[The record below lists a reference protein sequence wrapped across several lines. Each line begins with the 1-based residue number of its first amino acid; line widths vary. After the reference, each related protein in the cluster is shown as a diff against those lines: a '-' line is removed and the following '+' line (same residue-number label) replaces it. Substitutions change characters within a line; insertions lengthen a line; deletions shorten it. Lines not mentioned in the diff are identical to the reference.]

1 MRNVAKKAQGKSGST
16 GKPAMHP
23 TKRLILDAALA
34 DMEAT
39 GEASLRINSI
49 LEKTDTTN
57 GALYYHFGSREQ
69 LVQDVIAERF
79 LGTVTSGLRAFSRGL
94 AQVTS
99 TESLFVFL
107 RQELVRIGTPPIRQ
121 QRIRRLGAVGAALP
135 RPEVIERI
143 VKDQALYFDLAGE
156 TLAQL
161 QQQGIMNAEIDAR
174 EFAAWFL
181 GLSLGRLLSDLD
193 PISKPDES
201 WTEFTYAALVTILTP
216 R

>member
-1 MRNVAKKAQGKSGST
+1 MAESPHAKSQSNAT
-16 GKPAMHP
+16 PAMHP
-23 TKRLILDAALA
+23 TKRLILDAALT
-34 DMEAT
+34 DMEVT
-39 GEASLRINSI
+39 GEASIRINSI
-49 LEKTDTTN
+49 LEKTGLTN
-57 GALYYHFGSREQ
+57 GSLYYHFGSREQ
-69 LVQDVIAERF
+69 LIQEVISERF
-79 LGTVTSGLRAFSRGL
+79 LGTVTSGLQAFAQGL
-94 AQVTS
+94 AQVAS

-107 RQELVRIGTPPIRQ
+107 RQELVRIGTPSVRQ
-121 QRIRRLGAVGAALP
+121 QRIRRFGAMGAALP

-143 VKDQALYFDLAGE
+143 VKDQARYFDLAGE

-181 GLSLGRLLSDLD
+181 GLSLSRLLSDLD

>member
-1 MRNVAKKAQGKSGST
+1 MSNVTKDAQGESEST

-23 TKRLILDAALA
+23 TKRLILDAAIL

-39 GEASLRINSI
+39 GEASLRISSI
-49 LEKTDTTN
+49 LERTGMTN
-57 GALYYHFGSREQ
+57 GALYHHFGSREQ

-79 LGTVTSGLRAFSRGL
+79 LGTVISGLRTFSQGL
-94 AQVTS
+94 SRATS

-107 RQELVRIGTPPIRQ
+107 RQELERIGTPSVRQ
-121 QRIRRLGAVGAALP
+121 QRIRRFGAMGAALS

-156 TLAQL
+156 TLTQL
-161 QQQGIMNAEIDAR
+161 QQQGIMNTEIDAR

-181 GLSLGRLLSDLD
+181 GLSLSRLLSDLD

-201 WTEFTYAALVTILTP
+201 WTEFTYAALLTILTP

>member
-1 MRNVAKKAQGKSGST
+1 MGNVTKNAQGESEST
-16 GKPAMHP
+16 GQPTMHP
-23 TKRLILDAALA
+23 TKRLILDAAIL

-39 GEASLRINSI
+39 GEVSLRISSI
-49 LEKTDTTN
+49 LEKTGTTN
-57 GALYYHFGSREQ
+57 GALYHHFGSREQ

-79 LGTVTSGLRAFSRGL
+79 LGTVTSGLRAFSEGL
-94 AQVTS
+94 EQVTS
-99 TESLFVFL
+99 TESLFAYL
-107 RQELVRIGTPPIRQ
+107 RQELVRIGTPSVLQ
-121 QRIRRLGAVGAALP
+121 QRIRRFSAMGAALT
-135 RPEVIERI
+135 RPGVIERI

-161 QQQGIMNAEIDAR
+161 QQQGIMNTEIDAR

-181 GLSLGRLLSDLD
+181 GLALSRLLSDLD

-201 WTEFTYAALVTILTP
+201 WTEFTYAALLTILTP